1 MTGVAFLVAQLAAP
15 LAAGTAPDIE
25 FRARVR
31 AERVEVEQQGKAQA
45 ELRVDPGTAEPVKVE
60 RSAPAGQ
67 RSYRNLTVD
76 VRAAVHIADPNS
88 ATPGS
93 TDEAQA
99 GKPE

>member
-1 MTGVAFLVAQLAAP
+1 MVAQLAAP
-15 LAAGTAPDIE
+15 LASGTAPDIE
-25 FRARVR
+25 IRARVR
-31 AERVEVEQQGKAQA
+31 AERVEVKQQGKAEV
-45 ELRVDPGTAEPVKVE
+45 ELRVDPGETEPVQVE

-76 VRAAVHIADPNS
+76 VRAAVHIADPNA

-93 TDEAQA
+93 DDDAPA